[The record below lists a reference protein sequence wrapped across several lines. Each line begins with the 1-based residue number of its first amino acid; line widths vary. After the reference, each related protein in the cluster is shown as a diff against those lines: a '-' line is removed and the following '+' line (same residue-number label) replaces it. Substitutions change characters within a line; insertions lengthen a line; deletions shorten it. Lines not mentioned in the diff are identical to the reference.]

1 MSDSSSSTSSSS
13 NRVNTRDDAFDDA
26 SVAPNGYSLQQ
37 LLFVHRH
44 GERTMVMARFPEHPV
59 HFAGECQQTRAFSV
73 VRTNH
78 SGHLQF
84 EERIL
89 DSHAAPPRFLAP
101 LDDCALGQL
110 TDRGALTLESLGQSL
125 RRRYVDQARL
135 LPARFDASTLL
146 VQSTD
151 VPRAIASAKFLLSG
165 LYPARTRT
173 VSDAPVLHIRK
184 PDDEIIY
191 PNWSFCPRIRQISEH
206 WKRHSGV
213 AADMDDFKERLPVLF
228 GLEPPPPAAADAQPP
243 VNALAAKP
251 RAANVLM
258 TSRTTH
264 SFFDENA
271 VRMAHDLPLLPGSTP
286 ENVAEAAALSTTEWF
301 GQYSDPVISREVCRI
316 GIGPLFRD
324 MLAQIT
330 SANPRKA
337 VLYSGHDT
345 TIAPLLACVTGF
357 DNKWPKYGSNVAF
370 EVLQKDDTKE
380 KFVQLR
386 YNFAR
391 RVMQECQPFAPKDA
405 PTLCPMAKFEDILK
419 SRIPSDWEQECKKK

>member
-1 MSDSSSSTSSSS
+1 MSVS
-13 NRVNTRDDAFDDA
+13 NRVNTRDDQFDDA
-26 SVAPNGYSLQQ
+26 DAAPRGYSLQQ

-59 HFAGECQQTRAFSV
+59 HFTGECQSTRAFSV
-73 VRTNH
+73 VRTHNT
-78 SGHLQF
+78 GHLQF

-89 DSHAAPPRFLAP
+89 DSAHGAAPRFHAP
-101 LDDCALGQL
+101 VEDCALGQL
-110 TDRGALTLESLGQSL
+110 TDRGALTLETLGQAL

-135 LPARFDASTLL
+135 LPARFDASTIL

-151 VPRAIASAKFLLSG
+151 VPRAIASAKFMLSG
-165 LYPARTRT
+165 LYPSRTRT
-173 VSDAPVLHIRK
+173 PSDAPVLHIRK

-191 PNWSFCPRIRQISEH
+191 PNWSYCPRLRQISES

-213 AADMDDFKERLPVLF
+213 GADMDDFKERLPVLF
-228 GLEPPPPAAADAQPP
+228 GLEAPPPAPADAQPP
-243 VNALAAKP
+243 VNSLAVKP
-251 RAANVLM
+251 SANVLM
-258 TSRTTH
+258 TTRTTH

-271 VRMAHDLPLLPGSTP
+271 VRKAHDLPLLPGSTP

-301 GQYSDPVISREVCRI
+301 GQYSDPVIGREVCRI
-316 GIGPLFRD
+316 GMGPLFRD
-324 MLAQIT
+324 MLGQLT
-330 SANPRKA
+330 SPTPRKA
-337 VLYSGHDT
+337 VFYSGHDT

-357 DNKWPKYGSNVAF
+357 DFKWPKYGSNVAF
-370 EVLQKDDTKE
+370 EVLEKDDTKE

-391 RVMQECQPFAPKDA
+391 RVMQECQAFAPKDA

>member
-1 MSDSSSSTSSSS
+1 
-13 NRVNTRDDAFDDA
+13 
-26 SVAPNGYSLQQ
+26 
-37 LLFVHRH
+37 
-44 GERTMVMARFPEHPV
+44 
-59 HFAGECQQTRAFSV
+59 
-73 VRTNH
+73 
-78 SGHLQF
+78 LQF

-89 DSHAAPPRFLAP
+89 DSHARCRRTALSRSRSH
-101 LDDCALGQL
+101 DCALGQL
-110 TDRGALTLESLGQSL
+110 TDRGALTLETLGQAL

-165 LYPARTRT
+165 LYPSRTRT
-173 VSDAPVLHIRK
+173 ASDAPVLHIRK

-191 PNWSFCPRIRQISEH
+191 PNWSVLPAHPPDLRSTGSATRASPPT
-206 WKRHSGV
+206 WTTSRS
-213 AADMDDFKERLPVLF
+213 ALPVLF

-243 VNALAAKP
+243 LNALAAKP

-258 TSRTTH
+258 TARTTH

-271 VRMAHDLPLLPGSTP
+271 VRKAHDLPLSARLHARECRRGGRAQHHRVVRPVRRSGPRPRGLPHRHRPVVPRHARVKSP
-286 ENVAEAAALSTTEWF
+286 VAT
-301 GQYSDPVISREVCRI
+301 
-316 GIGPLFRD
+316 
-324 MLAQIT
+324 
-330 SANPRKA
+330 PRKA

-391 RVMQECQPFAPKDA
+391 RVMRECQPFAPKDA